1 MRIAMVSTRFAGLDG
16 VSLETE
22 KVARALERSG
32 HEIRWLAGELGPTFV
47 PGTEIPGAH
56 FSDPV
61 NLALERAAFGDG
73 DPAAV
78 RATIAE
84 RAEVLA
90 GSLGAALDEHAVDCV
105 IVQNAWAIP
114 MQLPLAVAV
123 DRVLGERHL
132 PAIGHHH
139 DFWWERE
146 RFSRCVVPEI
156 LETVFPPTRDDV
168 AHIVI
173 NADAADDLHARRGV
187 RSAVLP
193 NVMDF
198 EHPPVPGDGAG
209 FRGRAGVEPGSR
221 LLLQP
226 TRVIPRKG
234 IELTIELAARV
245 AEPATVV
252 VTHPDDL
259 DAEYWSRLEAHASQL
274 GVPLRLV
281 DAGRSATD
289 LADAYAAADVVCFPS
304 WYEGYGNALV
314 ETFYYRR
321 PVVVNR
327 YSVYVRD
334 IAPLGF
340 DCVELD
346 GKVDDGAVQRVDA
359 ILADAST
366 AADAVHANY
375 RLGLEHLSYEVAER
389 VFAESL
395 ASVG

>member
-1 MRIAMVSTRFAGLDG
+1 
-16 VSLETE
+16 
-22 KVARALERSG
+22 
-32 HEIRWLAGELGPTFV
+32 
-47 PGTEIPGAH
+47 
-56 FSDPV
+56 
-61 NLALERAAFGDG
+61 
-73 DPAAV
+73 
-78 RATIAE
+78 
-84 RAEVLA
+84 
-90 GSLGAALDEHAVDCV
+90 
-105 IVQNAWAIP
+105 
-114 MQLPLAVAV
+114 
-123 DRVLGERHL
+123 
-132 PAIGHHH
+132 
-139 DFWWERE
+139 
-146 RFSRCVVPEI
+146 
-156 LETVFPPTRDDV
+156 
-168 AHIVI
+168 
-173 NADAADDLHARRGV
+173 
-187 RSAVLP
+187 
-193 NVMDF
+193 
-198 EHPPVPGDGAG
+198 
-209 FRGRAGVEPGSR
+209 
-221 LLLQP
+221 LLQP